1 MSEKVKPMENNE
13 AWDYAIGLVQ
23 VEGITPSED
32 FLALVEK
39 EKQGELTNDDIRK
52 VLLKKYQVVEDAA
65 S

>member
-1 MSEKVKPMENNE
+1 MCKDAKPMKNDE
-13 AWDYAIGLVQ
+13 AWEYAIGIVQ

-39 EKQGELTNDDIRK
+39 EKNGELTNDDIRN
-52 VLLKKYQVVEDAA
+52 VLLKKYKVVEDAA